1 MIAIKGRR
9 RCENCGKKYYYTY
22 AKGEDA
28 KKKAKFKGK
37 DENSSECTNV
47 KVLSIYSYEVTVN
60 CPACGTEETFMYT
73 D

>member
-22 AKGEDA
+22 SKGEDA
-28 KKKAKFKGK
+28 KNKAKFKGK

-47 KVLSIYSYEVTVN
+47 KVLSVYSYEVTVN
-60 CPACGTEETFMYT
+60 CPACGIEETFMYT

>member
-9 RCENCGKKYYYTY
+9 KCNNCGKKYYYTY

-28 KKKAKFKGK
+28 QKKVKFKGK
-37 DENSSECTNV
+37 DENTSECTNV
-47 KVLSIYSYEVTVN
+47 KVLTAYNYEITVS
-60 CPACGTEETFMYT
+60 CPECGFVENFIYT